1 MAKITYASLKL
12 KKDTSTKTIN
22 LEDGKTL
29 EILQYLPFEE
39 KRDLIDIVLQKSE
52 DGGQYNPLYTDM
64 YFHLF
69 LVYAYTN
76 ITFTEKQK
84 EKEEELYD
92 VLHSSGLLGKILE
105 CIPQEEYDYL
115 LSYLEES
122 LEKKEYYAS
131 SFVGGLLKFI
141 EELPKKTTEAGEI
154 AQGFNPED
162 FKEVFNFVKAINGTE
177 NK

>member
-12 KKDTSTKTIN
+12 KKDTSIKTIT
-22 LEDGKTL
+22 LEDGKVV

-39 KRDLIDIVLQKSE
+39 KRDLIDIVLQKSSE
-52 DGGQYNPLYTDM
+52 NDQYNPLYVDM

-69 LVYAYTN
+69 LIYAYTN
-76 ITFTEKQK
+76 IVFTEKQK

-92 VLHSSGLLGKILE
+92 ALYSSGLLNKILE
-105 CIPQEEYDYL
+105 EIPQEEYNYL
-115 LSYLEES
+115 FSYLEEN
-122 LEKKEYYAS
+122 LEKKEYYAT
-131 SFVGGLLKFI
+131 SFIGGLLKFI
-141 EELPKKTTEAGEI
+141 EDLPKKTNEAGQI

-162 FKEVFNFVKAINGTE
+162 FKEVFNFVKAINGSD